1 MKETASLA
9 VSFDKFVIKEEMEMS
24 KEKIVSIEDRV
35 PKLKQARKKKANR
48 RLIFYLSIF
57 FFLISII
64 VYLQSPLSNVHTIN
78 VTGNSLLEDEDIINL
93 SNLTEDTNIW
103 TINKSDV
110 SSAVSENP
118 IVESAEVY
126 RRLPWTVEIQL
137 NEFERVGYIKEENNF
152 HPVLG
157 NGTTLN
163 EIEQNSFIGD
173 APLLLGFTDEAYLHR
188 MASGLQE
195 LPDSILNLISEIH
208 WQPTDDNKNNIMLY
222 MNDGY
227 MVSGTIRDFAERM
240 EIYPSIVSQLEPGSE
255 GIIHIGVGAYFESF
269 NTADEEENQESQMED
284 DLGE

>member
-1 MKETASLA
+1 
-9 VSFDKFVIKEEMEMS
+9 MS